1 MDTSDFAVSRPISVP
16 IRPAVAGDFTAMRR
30 LSEAVLAGGDAY
42 VVDPGS
48 PPEETRAYWLGPG
61 VASFVALDD
70 AQAVVGMYRLVAN
83 WPGRG
88 SHVANASFM
97 VSPLAQGRGI
107 GKALGLHCL
116 AEARKAGFL
125 AMQFNFVVSTNTAA
139 VALWQQLGF
148 AIVGTLPRAFRHK
161 TLGWVDAC
169 VMHRRLDPP

>member
-1 MDTSDFAVSRPISVP
+1 MSRSSSVP
-16 IRPAVAGDFTAMRR
+16 IRPATAGDFDAMRR
-30 LSEAVLAGGDAY
+30 ISEAVLAGGDAY
-42 VVDPGS
+42 VLDPGS
-48 PPEETRAYWLGPG
+48 PPEDTRAYWLGPG

-70 AQAVVGMYRLVAN
+70 AQAVVGMYRMVAN

-97 VSPLAQGRGI
+97 VNPLAQARGI
-107 GKALGLHCL
+107 GKAMGLHCL

-148 AIVGTLPRAFRHK
+148 AIVGTLPLAFRHK
-161 TLGWVDAC
+161 TLGLVDAC
-169 VMHRRLDPP
+169 VMYRRIDPP

>member
-1 MDTSDFAVSRPISVP
+1 MDIRRAHEADF
-16 IRPAVAGDFTAMRR
+16 DAMWQIF
-30 LSEAVLAGGDAY
+30 EAVVAGGDAY

-48 PPEETRAYWLGPG
+48 PPEYIRAYWLGPG

-70 AQAVVGMYRLVAN
+70 AQSIVGMYRLVAN

-97 VSPLAQGRGI
+97 VKPATQGRGI

-116 AEARKAGFL
+116 TEARKAGFL

-139 VALWQQLGF
+139 VALWRQLGF
-148 AIVGTLPRAFRHK
+148 AVVGTLPLAFRHK
-161 TLGWVDAC
+161 ALGLVDAC
-169 VMHRRLDPP
+169 VMYRRLDPPEAGSKG